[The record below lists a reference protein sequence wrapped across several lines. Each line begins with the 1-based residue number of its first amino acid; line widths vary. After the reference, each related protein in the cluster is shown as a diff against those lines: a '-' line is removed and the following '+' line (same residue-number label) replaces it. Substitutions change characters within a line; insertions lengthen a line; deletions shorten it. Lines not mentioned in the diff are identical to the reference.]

1 MSVLVTFQ
9 PSGISGL
16 VAEGTYLIAAA
27 RRMGVPLGSGCS
39 GSGECPDCEVL
50 VTMGIEL
57 LSAPTTAENK
67 ALGTAVLAGAH
78 RLACQVMIERTGELV
93 VKTASPKDQSNADS
107 NQQSDLRKQFSELSL
122 DKKIAMLLQFE
133 AVTMSEAF
141 DAAMEKPLALGT
153 RALDA
158 IARRAK
164 STRDQERQQK
174 QPPEHRHQ
182 ERK

>member
-57 LSAPTTAENK
+57 LSAPTTAEK
-67 ALGTAVLAGAH
+67 
-78 RLACQVMIERTGELV
+78 V

-174 QPPEHRHQ
+174 QPPEHR
-182 ERK
+182 

>member
-1 MSVLVTFQ
+1 MSVLITFQ

-27 RRMGVPLGSGCS
+27 RRMGVPLGSGCT
-39 GSGECPDCEVL
+39 GSGECPDCQVL
-50 VTMGIEL
+50 VTIGIDL
-57 LSAPTTAENK
+57 LSPPTTAENNV
-67 ALGTAVLAGAH
+67 LGILAGAH

-93 VKTASPKDQSNADS
+93 VTTASPKDKSNADS
-107 NQQSDLRKQFSELSL
+107 NQPSDLRKQFSELSL

-133 AVTMSEAF
+133 AVTMSAAL

-164 STRDQERQQK
+164 AARAQERQKK
-174 QPPEHRHQ
+174 QPPEHR
-182 ERK
+182 R

>member
-1 MSVLVTFQ
+1 MSVLITFQ

-27 RRMGVPLGSGCS
+27 RRMGVPLGSGCT
-39 GSGECPDCEVL
+39 GSGECPDCQVL
-50 VTMGIEL
+50 VTVGIDL
-57 LSAPTTAENK
+57 LSPPTTAENNV
-67 ALGTAVLAGAH
+67 LGILAGAH

-93 VKTASPKDQSNADS
+93 VTTASPKDKSNTDS
-107 NQQSDLRKQFSELSL
+107 NQPSDLRKQFSELSL

-133 AVTMSEAF
+133 AVTMSEAL

-164 STRDQERQQK
+164 AARAQERQKK
-174 QPPEHRHQ
+174 QPPEHR
-182 ERK
+182 R